1 MLRWAPPDI
10 CLQGEKGR
18 GPPQS
23 ADALGSGGLPHMFV
37 RQELRLWA
45 KSISHAWLRLKA
57 GQKRLSD
64 SGPWV
69 DQESPTE

>member
-1 MLRWAPPDI
+1 
-10 CLQGEKGR
+10 
-18 GPPQS
+18 
-23 ADALGSGGLPHMFV
+23 MFV